1 MAYDKRHMRLQ
12 LKEKAEGGES
22 WGAEILDGRYRIRL
36 DAY

>member
-12 LKEKAEGGES
+12 LKEKAGGRKLK
-22 WGAEILDGRYRIRL
+22 GAEILDGRYRIRL